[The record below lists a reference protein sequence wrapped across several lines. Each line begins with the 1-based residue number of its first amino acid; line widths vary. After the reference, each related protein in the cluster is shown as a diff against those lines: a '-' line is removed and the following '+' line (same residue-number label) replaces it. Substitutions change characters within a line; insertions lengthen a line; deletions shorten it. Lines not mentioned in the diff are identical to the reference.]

1 MSYFAARRVGDNIWV
16 RSNDVIMPNIHSL
29 PSIVEDGHNRKR
41 CSPPWLTIWTVPV
54 DDENSINFLLSHI
67 AEDDPTT
74 PERRRFLESFGQQP
88 NRPYAERQRIPGDYD
103 AMVSQGAITDHKREN
118 LGTLDQGIVLF
129 RRRLKREIE
138 AVQRGEDPA
147 SIVRDG
153 RSIPTY
159 GVDRVIAAAAMP
171 GNADD
176 PTARRAYA
184 RSLAEEYLTKPPLHE
199 FV

>member
-1 MSYFAARRVGDNIWV
+1 M
-16 RSNDVIMPNIHSL
+16 
-29 PSIVEDGHNRKR
+29 
-41 CSPPWLTIWTVPV
+41 PV